1 MSVEYV
7 QLLLVCCAS
16 LLLLVFI
23 FSLPGSPLLV
33 LVRSQRWNIIDDADS
48 ARSIYT
54 SRCTFIPNAQ
64 MVLLELIEVFK
75 FTFELSRYKQVFSF
89 LVNTEHVVILV
100 LEVFELDLVQ
110 SEGW

>member
-1 MSVEYV
+1 M
-7 QLLLVCCAS
+7 
-16 LLLLVFI
+16 LLLVFI

-33 LVRSQRWNIIDDADS
+33 LVRSKCWNIVDDADS

-75 FTFELSRYKQVFSF
+75 FTFELSRYKQVFCF

-100 LEVFELDLVQ
+100 FEVFELDLVQ